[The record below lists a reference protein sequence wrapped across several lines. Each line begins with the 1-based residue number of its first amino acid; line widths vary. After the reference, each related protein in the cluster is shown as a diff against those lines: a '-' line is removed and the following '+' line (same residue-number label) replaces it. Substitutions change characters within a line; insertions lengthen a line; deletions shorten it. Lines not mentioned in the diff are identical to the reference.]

1 MRTTALFLGVCL
13 TVLAACAYGREVS
26 HSGPVN
32 PDRDGFTLAMRQLV
46 SAGYT
51 VTNSDREAGF
61 IQAER
66 RGQGRLPWVTKIDIL
81 AVTFSPNEF
90 TVVARTDEIGTL
102 GGRKSA
108 KPSKEVEADAARLQA
123 ALAKPGINFP

>member
-1 MRTTALFLGVCL
+1 MKTTALFLGICL

-26 HSGPVN
+26 HSGPVD

-66 RGQGRLPWVTKIDIL
+66 RGRGAFPWATNIDIL
-81 AVTFSPNEF
+81 AVTLGPNEF
-90 TVVARTDEIGTL
+90 TVTGRTDIIPASGK
-102 GGRKSA
+102 RRAS
-108 KPSKEVEADAARLQA
+108 KPSKEVAADAARLQA